1 MNNEE
6 KKKKKKHH
14 TYGQNLKSNIE
25 FWSNKIKHNQIK
37 PKTPK
42 KIFKD
47 IPTAN
52 VNQTPHNINTTS
64 ITGFTT

>member
-42 KIFKD
+42 KNSKTY
-47 IPTAN
+47 PL
-52 VNQTPHNINTTS
+52 QM
-64 ITGFTT
+64 

>member
-14 TYGQNLKSNIE
+14 TYDQNLKLNIE

-42 KIFKD
+42 KNSKTF
-47 IPTAN
+47 PL
-52 VNQTPHNINTTS
+52 QM
-64 ITGFTT
+64 

>member
-6 KKKKKKHH
+6 KKKKKKKKHH
-14 TYGQNLKSNIE
+14 TDDQNLKSNIE

-42 KIFKD
+42 KISKTY
-47 IPTAN
+47 PP
-52 VNQTPHNINTTS
+52 QM
-64 ITGFTT
+64 